1 MEKRA
6 LLTVWMSILLV
17 MVGCLPKTSQ
27 GELPTLTPTVTLPPP
42 TATPTPPRG
51 LTVCAGAE
59 PASLYPYGNLSST
72 ARTILS
78 VIYEGPFDTNAY
90 AYQPVILERLP
101 SLENGDAQIFPVKVY
116 VGDEV
121 MDADGNPVTLT
132 KGVRIRPAGC
142 RSDSCAVEYSG
153 AGEVEMDQM
162 QVTFRLLP
170 GLRWSDGEP
179 LTAEDSVYSFQLNAN
194 DATPGSKYLVERT
207 RAYEAADGQTVQW
220 WGKPGFV
227 SADYVRMFWTPY
239 PKHLWSQRNAE
250 ELPEFEL
257 AARTPVGWGPFL
269 IQEWVAGDHV
279 TMIRN
284 PYYFRAEEGLPRLD
298 QLVVRFYT
306 DANAAVNALLDGRC
320 DLLDTSLA
328 LDGHVA
334 QLRAAAA
341 EGRAQLLAV
350 PFNVM
355 ERLDFGIRPASY
367 DNGYQ
372 PNVDRPDVL
381 ADKRVRQAILMCLD
395 RQRAVN
401 EVLFGL
407 TRVPD
412 SFVPQEHPFYNNSVA
427 RYTFNPAAAR
437 ALLEE
442 AGWRDMDADPNT
454 PLQAFAVPNVP
465 SGTPLI
471 LNYYTTNAV
480 QRVQVAGILQE
491 SLAQCGIQVNV
502 QYLTAEELYAPGPAG
517 PLFGRNFD
525 LAEYAMGVWG
535 MEPLCEW
542 YTTAEIPS
550 AANHWIGVNISGY
563 SNPAFDAACRAL
575 RQSLP
580 EEAAYATA
588 YRELQALFAEELP
601 IAPLYWR
608 IKIAAARPDLCNFTL
623 DATAQSALWN
633 VEAFDYGEACR

>member
-1 MEKRA
+1 MKKRVLITVWIGL
-6 LLTVWMSILLV
+6 LLTLAA
-17 MVGCLPKTSQ
+17 CFPKTSPA
-27 GELPTLTPTVTLPPP
+27 ELPTLTPTATLPPP
-42 TATPTPPRG
+42 TATPTPPRS
-51 LTVCAGAE
+51 LTICVGAE
-59 PASLYPYGNLSST
+59 PTSLYPYGNFSST

-78 VIYEGPFDTNAY
+78 VVYEGPLDTNSY

-101 SLENGDAQIFPVKVY
+101 SLANGDVQIFPVRVY
-116 VGDEV
+116 VGDAV
-121 MDADGNPVTLT
+121 IDANGNPVTLT

-179 LTAEDSVYSFQLNAN
+179 LTAEDSVYSFRLHA
-194 DATPGSKYLVERT
+194 DGATPGSKYLIERT
-207 RAYEAADGQTVQW
+207 RAYEAADAQTVQW

-227 SADYVRMFWTPY
+227 SADYPRMFWTPY
-239 PKHLWSQRNAE
+239 PKHLWSPHSAE
-250 ELPEFEL
+250 ALPEFEL

-269 IQEWVAGDHV
+269 IQEWVSGDHL
-279 TMIRN
+279 TMVRN
-284 PYYFRAEEGLPRLD
+284 PYYFRAQEGLPRLD
-298 QLVVRFYT
+298 QLIFRFYT
-306 DANAAVNALLDGRC
+306 DADAAVNALLDGLC
-320 DLLDTSLA
+320 DVLDTSLI
-328 LDGHVA
+328 LDGQVS

-341 EGRAQLLAV
+341 EGRVQLLTV
-350 PFNVM
+350 PSNVM

-372 PNVDRPDVL
+372 LKVDRPDVL
-381 ADKRVRQAILMCLD
+381 GDKRVRQAILLCLD
-395 RQRAVN
+395 RQRVVN
-401 EVLFGL
+401 EVLWGL
-407 TRVPD
+407 TQVPD
-412 SFVPQEHPFYNNSVA
+412 SFVPQGHPFYNHSVA

-442 AGWRDMDADPNT
+442 VGWRDMDADPTT
-454 PLQAFAVPNVP
+454 PWQAFAVPNVP
-465 SGTPLI
+465 PGTPLT

-480 QRVQVAGILQE
+480 QRVQVAGILKE

-502 QYLTAEELYAPGPAG
+502 QYLRAEELYAPGPAG

-542 YTTAEIPS
+542 YATEEIPT

-563 SNPAFDAACRAL
+563 SNPAFDASCRTV

-608 IKIAAARPDLCNFTL
+608 VKIAAARPDVCNFTL
-623 DATAQSALWN
+623 DATAQSALWR
-633 VEAFDYGEACR
+633 VELFDYGAACP

>member
-1 MEKRA
+1 MKKRV
-6 LLTVWMSILLV
+6 LITVWIGLLLALAA
-17 MVGCLPKTSQ
+17 CFPKASPR
-27 GELPTLTPTVTLPPP
+27 EAPTLTPTVTLPPP
-42 TATPTPPRG
+42 TATPTPPRS
-51 LTVCAGAE
+51 LTVCVGAE

-78 VIYEGPFDTNAY
+78 VVYEGPLDTNSY

-101 SLENGDAQIFPVKVY
+101 SLANGDLQIFPVKVY
-116 VGDEV
+116 IGDEII
-121 MDADGNPVTLT
+121 DANGNPVTLT
-132 KGVRIRPAGC
+132 KGVRLRPAGC

-153 AGEVEMDQM
+153 TGEIEMDQM

-179 LTAEDSVYSFQLNAN
+179 LTAEDSVYSFLLQAD
-194 DATPGSKYLVERT
+194 DATPGSKYLIERT
-207 RAYEAADGQTVQW
+207 RAYEAADEQTVQW

-227 SADYVRMFWTPY
+227 SADYLRMFWTPY
-239 PKHLWSQRNAE
+239 PKHLWSQRGAE

-269 IQEWVAGDHV
+269 IQEWVAGDHL

-284 PYYFRAEEGLPRLD
+284 PYYFRAQAGLPRLD
-298 QLVVRFYT
+298 QLIFRFYT

-320 DLLDTSLA
+320 DVLDPSLA
-328 LDGHVA
+328 LDGQVS
-334 QLRAAAA
+334 QLRTAAA
-341 EGRAQLLAV
+341 EGRVQLLTV
-350 PFNVM
+350 PSNVM

-372 PNVDRPDVL
+372 VNVDRPDVL
-381 ADKRVRQAILMCLD
+381 GDKRVRQAILLCLD
-395 RQRAVN
+395 RQRVVD
-401 EVLFGL
+401 EVLLGL
-407 TRVPD
+407 SRVPH
-412 SFVPQEHPFYNNSVA
+412 SFVPQEHPFYNSSVA
-427 RYTFNPAAAR
+427 RYAFNPTAGR

-465 SGTPLI
+465 AGTPLT

-480 QRVQVAGILQE
+480 QRVQVAAILQQ
-491 SLAQCGIQVNV
+491 SLAQCGIQVHV
-502 QYLTAEELYAPGPAG
+502 QYLKAEELYAPGPAG

-525 LAEYAMGVWG
+525 LAEYAMGVLG

-542 YTTAEIPS
+542 YTTSEIPT
-550 AANHWIGVNISGY
+550 AANHWIGVNVSGY
-563 SNPAFDAACRAL
+563 SNQAFDAACHAL
-575 RQSLP
+575 RQALP
-580 EEAAYATA
+580 EEAAYMTA

-608 IKIAAARPDLCNFTL
+608 IKIAAARPDVCHFTL

-633 VEAFDYGEACR
+633 VEAFDYGEACP